1 MANEDSK
8 SIDTRLG
15 RKISVTSITRI
26 IFPSG
31 VAKKYVDTNLVNTQ
45 QVLERTDCSDQSP
58 AGPKRRLVRS
68 VTPIGQTGWMQ
79 KTREDLEPQA
89 RRSGV
94 VLRSAGHS

>member
-1 MANEDSK
+1 MNEFTLS
-8 SIDTRLG
+8 SMVV
-15 RKISVTSITRI
+15 SEVVMFSS
-26 IFPSG
+26 FVPSG

-45 QVLERTDCSDQSP
+45 QVLERTDRSDQSP
-58 AGPKRRLVRS
+58 AGPKRRLVRP
-68 VTPIGQTGWMQ
+68 VTPTGQTGWMQ